1 MFHLYGFFIGLA
13 IVTGYSIAEKIE
25 PRVKEGAG
33 YVIISGIVGA
43 RIYHVLD
50 FWSYYSTHLNE
61 IFYVWNGGLSIWGA
75 LIAGG
80 IAIYIYHYTNKTLN
94 HLQSIMGAVVTGL
107 PLAQAIGRL
116 GNGVNNEFTNLVFG
130 IPWWGMEAML
140 DLVLFAIIWGLTLRG
155 QSSQVRVVVYLLGYG
170 LIRYFLQPYRA

>member
-25 PRVKEGAG
+25 PRVKDGAG
-33 YVIISGIVGA
+33 YVIGAGLVGA

-50 FWSYYSTHLNE
+50 FWAYYSLHLNE

-75 LIAGG
+75 LIGGG
-80 IAIYIYHYTNKTLN
+80 ISIFIYHYTNKSLN
-94 HLQSIMGAVVTGL
+94 YLENILGAAVTGL

-116 GNGVNNEFTNLVFG
+116 GNAVNNEFTNLVFG
-130 IPWWGMEAML
+130 IPWWGAEAIL
-140 DLVLFAIIWGLTLRG
+140 DIILFVIIWYLPMKYRA
-155 QSSQVRVVVYLLGYG
+155 VAYLLGYG
-170 LIRYFLQPYRA
+170 LIRYLLEPYRA

>member
-1 MFHLYGFFIGLA
+1 MYGFFIGLA

-25 PRVKEGAG
+25 PRVKDGAV

-50 FWSYYSTHLNE
+50 FWTYYSTHLNE

-75 LIAGG
+75 LIFGS
-80 IAIYIYHYTNKTLN
+80 IALATYFKGDSLKV
-94 HLQSIMGAVVTGL
+94 MGAVVTGL

-116 GNGVNNEFTNLVFG
+116 GNAVNNEFTNLVLG
-130 IPWWGMEAML
+130 IPWWGAEAIL
-140 DLVLFAIIWGLTLRG
+140 DLILFVIIWCIPLRY
-155 QSSQVRVVVYLLGYG
+155 RVVVYVFGYG
-170 LIRYFLQPYRA
+170 LIRYLLQQYRA

>member
-25 PRVKEGAG
+25 PKVKDGAV
-33 YVIISGIVGA
+33 YVIVAGIIGA

-50 FWSYYSTHLNE
+50 FWSYYSLHLNE

-75 LIAGG
+75 LILGS
-80 IAIYIYHYTNKTLN
+80 IATLIYFKGETFKAM
-94 HLQSIMGAVVTGL
+94 SAAVTGL

-116 GNGVNNEFTNLVFG
+116 GNAVNNEFTNLVLG
-130 IPWWGMEAML
+130 IPWWGAEAIL
-140 DLVLFAIIWGLTLRG
+140 DLILFAIIWFIPLKY
-155 QSSQVRVVVYLLGYG
+155 RVVVYLIGYG
-170 LIRYFLQPYRA
+170 LIRYLLQPYRA